1 MKAKKVVAIGGL
13 AAAGGGAALLIGRLS
28 GSRWAGRVV
37 GNGYRPTG
45 TARAFSA
52 NGGAVGGERADHWLV
67 VTVNRPPQEVQ
78 AENDLPGPLAELG
91 DEAEV
96 RIRPAPADKGTE
108 ISARPRGSAGGLQAR
123 ISGEDSRQK
132 VRKALRETKQ
142 ILETGEVLSPDWPPT
157 TKDTPGGK
165 LLGTATSRSRREG
178 LL

>member
-13 AAAGGGAALLIGRLS
+13 AAAGGGAAMLVGRLS

-37 GNGYRPTG
+37 GNGYRPSG
-45 TARAFSA
+45 TARAFSV
-52 NGGAVGGERADHWLV
+52 NGESSADRKTDRWLA
-67 VTVNRPPQEVQ
+67 VTVNRPPQEVPT
-78 AENDLPGPLAELG
+78 EDVLPGPLADLG
-91 DEAEV
+91 DGVEV
-96 RIRPAPADKGTE
+96 RIQPAPADKGTE
-108 ISARPRGSAGGLQAR
+108 ISARPRGAS
-123 ISGEDSRQK
+123 SKDYRQK

>member
-45 TARAFSA
+45 TA
-52 NGGAVGGERADHWLV
+52 VGGERADHWLV

-78 AENDLPGPLAELG
+78 AGNDLPGPLAGLG
-91 DEAEV
+91 DGVEV
-96 RIRPAPADKGTE
+96 RIRPAPADKGAE
-108 ISARPRGSAGGLQAR
+108 ISARPRGP
-123 ISGEDSRQK
+123 SGKDYRQK

-142 ILETGEVLSPDWPPT
+142 ILETGEVLSPDRPPT

-165 LLGTATSRSRREG
+165 LLGAATSRSRREG

>member
-37 GNGYRPTG
+37 GDGYRPTG
-45 TARAFSA
+45 AAARAFSA
-52 NGGAVGGERADHWLV
+52 NGGSSDDWQTDRWLA
-67 VTVNRPPQEVQ
+67 VTVNRPPQEIPT
-78 AENDLPGPLAELG
+78 EDGLPGPLADLG
-91 DEAEV
+91 DGVEV
-96 RIRPAPADKGTE
+96 RIQPAPADKGTE
-108 ISARPRGSAGGLQAR
+108 ISALPRGS
-123 ISGEDSRQK
+123 SSKDYRQK

-165 LLGTATSRSRREG
+165 LLGAATSRSRREG

>member
-13 AAAGGGAALLIGRLS
+13 AAAGGGAALLIGRLT

-52 NGGAVGGERADHWLV
+52 DGGASSSDGKTDRWLA
-67 VTVNRPPQEVQ
+67 VTVNRPQQEIPT
-78 AENDLPGPLAELG
+78 EDGLPGPLADLG
-91 DEAEV
+91 DGVEV
-96 RIRPAPADKGTE
+96 RIQPAPADKGTE
-108 ISARPRGSAGGLQAR
+108 ISARPRGS
-123 ISGEDSRQK
+123 SGKDQRQK

-165 LLGTATSRSRREG
+165 LLGAATSRSRREG

>member
-1 MKAKKVVAIGGL
+1 MKAKKVVAIGGF

-67 VTVNRPPQEVQ
+67 VTVNRPPQEVR
-78 AENDLPGPLAELG
+78 AGNDLPGPLAGLG
-91 DEAEV
+91 DEVEV

-108 ISARPRGSAGGLQAR
+108 ISARPRGS
-123 ISGEDSRQK
+123 SSKDYRQK
-132 VRKALRETKQ
+132 VRKALREAKQ

>member
-52 NGGAVGGERADHWLV
+52 NGESSADRKTDRWLA
-67 VTVNRPPQEVQ
+67 VTVNRPPQEIPT
-78 AENDLPGPLAELG
+78 EDGLPGPLADLG
-91 DEAEV
+91 DGVEV
-96 RIRPAPADKGTE
+96 RIQPAPADKGTE
-108 ISARPRGSAGGLQAR
+108 ISARPRGS
-123 ISGEDSRQK
+123 SSKDYRQK

-165 LLGTATSRSRREG
+165 LLGTATSRSQSEG

>member
-52 NGGAVGGERADHWLV
+52 NSGAVGGERADHWLV

-78 AENDLPGPLAELG
+78 AENDLPGPLAGLG
-91 DEAEV
+91 DEVEV

-108 ISARPRGSAGGLQAR
+108 ISARPRGS
-123 ISGEDSRQK
+123 SSKDYRQK
-132 VRKALRETKQ
+132 VRKALREAKQ